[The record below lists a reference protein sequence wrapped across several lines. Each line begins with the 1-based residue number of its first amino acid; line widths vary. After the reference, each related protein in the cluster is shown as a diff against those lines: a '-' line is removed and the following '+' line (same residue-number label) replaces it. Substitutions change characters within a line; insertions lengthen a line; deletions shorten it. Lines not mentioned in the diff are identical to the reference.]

1 MYYSYRVSQAI
12 LSHRLIVLADI
23 FYFFT
28 FSFMKH
34 SKKLIGVS
42 LLTAVLV
49 PVLTFAATATGSI
62 ATGRSAPDF
71 SKLPQSVQETLK
83 AQGVTLPTADSI
95 KAFETKMQNE
105 RTAIKSLSDAD
116 KASLKVIRDAA
127 RKQEREFLR
136 SKGIDLPSEDEIVA
150 AMKFKDALRSAMD
163 NMTVAEMKIFKKQYK
178 GDMGE
183 GFGRDMKDM
192 KQGMKGGRG
201 EGREGRGGPDGMDR

>member
-1 MYYSYRVSQAI
+1 MYYSCRVSQVI
-12 LSHRLIVLADI
+12 LGQRSTVLWDI
-23 FYFFT
+23 LFNLT

-34 SKKLIGVS
+34 AKKLMGVG

-49 PVLTFAATATGSI
+49 PVLTFAATATG
-62 ATGRSAPDF
+62 TVTMGRSAPDF
-71 SKLPQSVQETLK
+71 SKLPQSVQDTLK
-83 AQGVTLPTADSI
+83 AAGVTAPTQEAI

-105 RTAIKSLSDAD
+105 RTAMKNLSDAD
-116 KASLKVIRDAA
+116 KASLKAIRDAA

-136 SKGIDLPSEDEIVA
+136 SKGVDLPSEDEIAA

-163 NMTVAEMKIFKKQYK
+163 KMTVAEMKAFKKQYK

-183 GFGRDMKDM
+183 GFGKEMKDM

-201 EGREGRGGPDGMDR
+201 EGKGGSQGMER